1 MEYLL
6 YNAVKALREALER
19 NSLSEDDGMSARLQA
34 FRIDQSSVMQFAE
47 DTGIVDNANLSPT
60 QTVYDLYAEYCKR
73 NGYKL
78 FTKANFIT
86 EFCDEYGF
94 EVKNTTR
101 AGESQCRRFVRKK
114 S

>member
-1 MEYLL
+1 MLT
-6 YNAVKALREALER
+6 ASEARYELE
-19 NSLSEDDGMSARLQA
+19 DGEMS
-34 FRIDQSSVMQFAE
+34 INGEVYTVAE
-47 DTGIVDNANLSPT
+47 TEESD
-60 QTVYDLYAEYCKR
+60 VYDLYAEYCKR

-86 EFCDEYGF
+86 EFCEEYGF

-101 AGESQCRRFVRKK
+101 GGEGQCRRFVRKK